1 MISAVSAPRSRKAFL
16 PAFTALSAAG
26 FAANAPLLAVLLLR
40 NSAWMGVSVFSG
52 YALGMLIYG
61 FLYGVVNQD
70 FIASRKSV
78 RAKRPLPA
86 NFGLLLI
93 GKIVVFGG
101 AVAVLLCVVHVAA
114 LWMLAGLF
122 LTQIGVTANIMRW
135 LTANK
140 GTE

>member
-1 MISAVSAPRSRKAFL
+1 MISAVSAAKPRKAFL
-16 PAFTALSAAG
+16 PAFAALSAAG
-26 FAANAPLLAVLLLR
+26 FAAIAPFLAVLLLGGY
-40 NSAWMGVSVFSG
+40 AWMGASLFSG
-52 YALGMLIYG
+52 YLLGMLIYG
-61 FLYGVVNQD
+61 FLYGVVNQS
-70 FIASRKSV
+70 FAASSKAA

-86 NFGLLLI
+86 NFGLLMI
-93 GKIVVFGG
+93 GKLFVFGG

>member
-1 MISAVSAPRSRKAFL
+1 MISAVSVPHPKKALL

-40 NSAWMGVSVFSG
+40 GYAWMGVSLFSG

-70 FIASRKSV
+70 FAASRKAV
-78 RAKRPLPA
+78 RARRLPA

-93 GKIVVFGG
+93 GKMLVFGG
-101 AVAVLLCVVHVAA
+101 AVAILLCVVHVAA
-114 LWMLAGLF
+114 LWMLAGVF
-122 LTQIGVTANIMRW
+122 LTQVGVTANIMRW